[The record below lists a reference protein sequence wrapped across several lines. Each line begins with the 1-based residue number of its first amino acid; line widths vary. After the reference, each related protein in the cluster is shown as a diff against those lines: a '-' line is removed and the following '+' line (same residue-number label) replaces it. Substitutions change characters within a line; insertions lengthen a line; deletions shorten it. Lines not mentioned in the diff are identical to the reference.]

1 LTALAGIA
9 TTLANTTEGMAL
21 FTQLSQGNKTV
32 FAPSN
37 EAFSAVPESV
47 SSNTTLLA
55 QILSYHILNDSY
67 TPSGVQVA
75 PAHSIARTLL
85 RGDQYELPGNR
96 SAPLVLTRNSSDS
109 EMVQIIESANITAMG
124 PVAAA
129 NLQVYIIDEVLALP
143 PNLSTI
149 ATELAPSL
157 AGVIQMAN
165 LLTALENSPGLTI
178 FAPNDAAIAAVV
190 STIQTL
196 NETTVQTILA
206 NHVINGTVAYS
217 DRITAEN
224 YTSAAG
230 SPFTFMTNDTGT
242 YVMSGDATA
251 MIVATDAIYN
261 KGVIHVS
268 LRLYLSKSIL
278 TTSSLMLSLSTPCPT
293 PKPLPPPPDQLPQPL
308 LLLPRPPDP

>member
-1 LTALAGIA
+1 MTALAGIA
-9 TTLANTTEGMAL
+9 STLANTTEGMAL
-21 FTQLSQGNKTV
+21 FSQLGQGNKTV

-67 TPSGVQVA
+67 TPDGVQVS
-75 PAHSIARTLL
+75 PSHSIARTLL
-85 RGDQYELPGNR
+85 MGDQYELPGNR
-96 SAPLVLTRNSSDS
+96 SAPLVLSRNSSDA
-109 EMVQIIESANITAMG
+109 EMFSIIQSDNITAMG

-129 NLQVYIIDEVLALP
+129 NLQVYIIDEVLTLP

-165 LLTALENSPGLTI
+165 LLTALEETPGLTI
-178 FAPNDAAIAAVV
+178 FAPNDAAIAAVQ
-190 STIQTL
+190 SSLATL

-230 SPFTFMTNDTGT
+230 SMFSFMTNDTGT

-251 MIVATDAIYN
+251 MIVATDAVYN

-268 LRLYLSKSIL
+268 
-278 TTSSLMLSLSTPCPT
+278 
-293 PKPLPPPPDQLPQPL
+293 
-308 LLLPRPPDP
+308 PRS